1 MRKILLIFNQMA
13 AEYSGRHVLFDL
25 DAKAKTFT
33 FKDFYREI
41 TVNYLQIAGNKLT
54 RFDANYKVC
63 PK

>member
-1 MRKILLIFNQMA
+1 MA

-41 TVNYLQIAGNKLT
+41 TVNYLQKAGNKLT